1 MVVISRDIYERKI
14 KKGRTA
20 LLKAGLIAP
29 DGSGD
34 SDIEALFT
42 LLRWLEKGQL
52 KIIEDKKG
60 GKSL

>member
-1 MVVISRDIYERKI
+1 MIISKDIYE
-14 KKGRTA
+14 KKVERARTA

-34 SDIEALFT
+34 SEIEALFT

-52 KIIEDKKG
+52 KIIEEKKG

>member
-14 KKGRTA
+14 KKARTA

-52 KIIEDKKG
+52 IIEEKKG